1 VDPDHRLLGRN
12 AEALVLAGDTGIA
25 EPVRLRAIHL
35 LGVGEFSYREVS
47 DVLLLVVASGQSPTI
62 QKEALRA
69 LALRRDP
76 SLVNSL
82 LARGAKLGPLG
93 QTEAIGFLIRRN
105 EMLPA
110 VLGALQERRLAPQ
123 SFSSEQINYLRTH
136 AEPAVQQA
144 AIRIFGDWQPS
155 RQAIVDQFKPALRLK
170 GVASRGRQIF
180 AAKCAICHRVNGE
193 GNDLG
198 PSLAAAKTLGQEKF
212 LASILEPNAKV
223 APGYEAHVA
232 TMRDGENVVG
242 ILKAETE
249 SSVVIDQPGIGRT
262 VLPRGN
268 VIGMQANA
276 WSLMPEGLEQGMQ
289 HQDMADLLAYLMS
302 AAQW

>member
-1 VDPDHRLLGRN
+1 
-12 AEALVLAGDTGIA
+12 
-25 EPVRLRAIHL
+25 
-35 LGVGEFSYREVS
+35 
-47 DVLLLVVASGQSPTI
+47 
-62 QKEALRA
+62 
-69 LALRRDP
+69 
-76 SLVNSL
+76 
-82 LARGAKLGPLG
+82 
-93 QTEAIGFLIRRN
+93 
-105 EMLPA
+105 
-110 VLGALQERRLAPQ
+110 
-123 SFSSEQINYLRTH
+123 
-136 AEPAVQQA
+136 
-144 AIRIFGDWQPS
+144 
-155 RQAIVDQFKPALRLK
+155 
-170 GVASRGRQIF
+170 
-180 AAKCAICHRVNGE
+180 VNGE